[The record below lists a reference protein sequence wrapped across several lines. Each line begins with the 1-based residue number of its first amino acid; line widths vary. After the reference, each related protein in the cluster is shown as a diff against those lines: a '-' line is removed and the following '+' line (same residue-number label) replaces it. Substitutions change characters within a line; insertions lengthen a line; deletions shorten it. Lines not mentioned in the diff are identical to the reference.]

1 MICCPLSIDIILKV
15 RQPLESEIGLF
26 KENANIISFLYPA
39 INKPLIDKMAE
50 KKLTAFGI

>member
-1 MICCPLSIDIILKV
+1 LFPTDIILKV

-26 KENANIISFLYPA
+26 KDHANVVSFLYPA
-39 INKPLIDKMAE
+39 LNKPLIEKMAE